1 MSLLGYESIKI
12 ASLSDVINLN
22 MMMNE
27 TLKNI
32 NLCENERDK
41 YIIEKKLRKVL
52 MKKKKDI

>member
-32 NLCENERDK
+32 NLCENEK
-41 YIIEKKLRKVL
+41 EKQMINKKKRKVL
-52 MKKKKDI
+52 MKKKKNI